1 MNVYMHQNH
10 KAKKEKR
17 KKGSLLVGRRD
28 VNYKTNIVRI
38 HIHIRMYVNK
48 GKRNYSRKKKK
59 IISSFISN
67 QIRRLYSIH
76 EINPSPHLQ
85 SSPH

>member
-17 KKGSLLVGRRD
+17 KKGSLLVRRRD
-28 VNYKTNIVRI
+28 VNYRSNIIRI
-38 HIHIRMYVNK
+38 RIHIRMYVNK

-59 IISSFISN
+59 KSYQVSYRIKFVAYIPYT
-67 QIRRLYSIH
+67 R
-76 EINPSPHLQ
+76 
-85 SSPH
+85 